1 MPFTLGRWTMRPRTC
16 LPHKIS
22 ACIYEPRGFACGLP
36 LVRYAY
42 KSGIYKDNFRG
53 LIGDEAHCVK
63 GIGSRY
69 KALIVTILGW
79 LAARGE
85 CAHARLIKKRS
96 ARRVCA
102 HTIDWRECHSK
113 TPPPM
118 RPFSIVAATGQFALI
133 GNGARRY
140 VREKGLALAW
150 AERGSSYVRIY
161 V

>member
-1 MPFTLGRWTMRPRTC
+1 MAIITSYYIAHPRICTC
-16 LPHKIS
+16 WPS
-22 ACIYEPRGFACGLP
+22 GL
-36 LVRYAY
+36 
-42 KSGIYKDNFRG
+42 KSGLSDYGQEINTAESTFAHELFTSAYLYAIRG
-53 LIGDEAHCVK
+53 KRVK

-85 CAHARLIKKRS
+85 RAHALIKKRS

-140 VREKGLALAW
+140 VREKELALAW